1 MGVYHS
7 LVDTCTYIPTVEVI
21 QDKEDSVKFV
31 GVYHWTRTC
40 TVCIIIIPTVEGIRR
55 TNR

>member
-31 GVYHWTRTC
+31 GVYHSLVDTC
-40 TVCIIIIPTVEGIRR
+40 S
-55 TNR
+55 TNS